1 MAQFDVFANNGPGA
15 QTTPF
20 VVDVQ
25 SNLLGDLDT
34 RMVIPLRRRD
44 AFPAQMLPTRLTPV
58 FALHDIA
65 CLLETAKMAAVP
77 ERILKK
83 PVGSLADRRI
93 EITGA
98 IDFLIHGF

>member
-1 MAQFDVFANNGPGA
+1 MAQFDVFANSGA
-15 QTTPF
+15 GGQTTPF

-25 SNLLGDLDT
+25 SDLLGDLDT

-58 FALHDIA
+58 FTLHDIA
-65 CLLETAKMAAVP
+65 CLLETSKMAAVP
-77 ERILKK
+77 ERILEK
-83 PVGSLADRRI
+83 PVGSLADRRN

>member
-58 FALHDIA
+58 FALQDIA

-77 ERILKK
+77 EQILKN
-83 PVGSLADRRI
+83 PVGSLAARHD

-98 IDFLIHGF
+98 IDFLVRGF